1 MQAILNFIKQPWS
14 EGWHERAEELFSTFL
29 NEGARYPKAAAV
41 AVTVRSPK
49 LIPPKQ
55 IPFLALIHPNN
66 ASSGAYGGMSLV
78 IVPAE
83 EGPCLISLIVG
94 TQGLSPDE
102 EVLGRPGH
110 ARKANAICSWL
121 NQDYGGGKLVAWAKR
136 DPCRTEQNM
145 PQPVRAEWPQFQTA
159 FQKYGGEIYAAYCP
173 TGDDEGTE
181 LALAAFM
188 DLMFE
193 ERDIQPK
200 AAFKDEALQIRSKYF
215 ERILPTVTESEVAD
229 ILKARRYVVLEGPP
243 GTGKTRMAQKLLAN
257 SYDEKGTSIQF
268 HPNVTYEQFVG
279 GLSPQATG
287 DGLGFQFAPQPGF
300 LFKAAAKAQQQD
312 YLLHVDEINRSD
324 LAKVLGE
331 AVFLFEPKSDQKRVI
346 ELAYDFGEPFH
357 QRLELP
363 ETLHVLGTMNTA
375 DRSIAILDV
384 AIRRRFAFVKI
395 WPDPTVVRKNGCD
408 LMQNAFDRLLS
419 IFVEHAS
426 DDAFNLLP
434 GHSYFL
440 ENDEKLART
449 DLGTRLRP
457 LLEEY
462 LAQGYVA
469 GFADEIR
476 AYIQWID
483 ILKD

>member
-1 MQAILNFIKQPWS
+1 MQAILDFIREPWADR
-14 EGWHERAEELFSTFL
+14 WHETAEQVFTSFL
-29 NEGARYPKAAAV
+29 TEGNRYPKAAAD

-55 IPFLALIHPNN
+55 IPFLALIHPSN

-78 IVPAE
+78 IIPATQ
-83 EGPCLISLIVG
+83 GQCLISLIVG

-102 EVLGRPGH
+102 QVLGRPGH
-110 ARKANAICSWL
+110 ARKANAICAWL
-121 NQDYGGGKLVAWAKR
+121 NHTYGGGNMVAWAKQ
-136 DPCRTEQNM
+136 DPCRTEQDM
-145 PQPVRAEWPQFQTA
+145 PQTIKAEWPQYQTA
-159 FQKYGGEIYAAYCP
+159 FQKYGGEVYAAYCP
-173 TGDDEGTE
+173 TDNVKGTE
-181 LALAAFM
+181 MALKAFM

-193 ERDIQPK
+193 ERGIYAK
-200 AAFKDEALQIRSKYF
+200 AAFKDEANQIRSDYF
-215 ERILPTVTESEVAD
+215 ERILPSVSEADVAAL
-229 ILKARRYVVLEGPP
+229 LKTRRYVIIEGPP
-243 GTGKTRMAQKLLAN
+243 GTGKTRMAQRLLATTYGGN
-257 SYDEKGTSIQF
+257 GTSIQF

-279 GLSPQATG
+279 GLTPKAVD
-287 DGLGFQFAPQPGF
+287 DGFGFQFAPQPGF
-300 LFKAAAKAQQQD
+300 LVEAAVKAKQQE

-346 ELAYDFGEPFH
+346 GLPYDFGEPFH
-357 QRLELP
+357 RQLELP
-363 ETLHVLGTMNTA
+363 DTLHVLGTMNTA
-375 DRSIAILDV
+375 DRSIAIVDV

-395 WPDPTVVRKNGCD
+395 WPDTRVVKEMGCH
-408 LMQNAFDRLLS
+408 LMQQAFERLLS

-440 ENDEKLART
+440 EKDEKQART
-449 DLGTRLRP
+449 DLTTRLRP

-462 LAQGYVA
+462 LAQGYVV
-469 GFADEIR
+469 GFADAIR

-483 ILKD
+483 ILEG